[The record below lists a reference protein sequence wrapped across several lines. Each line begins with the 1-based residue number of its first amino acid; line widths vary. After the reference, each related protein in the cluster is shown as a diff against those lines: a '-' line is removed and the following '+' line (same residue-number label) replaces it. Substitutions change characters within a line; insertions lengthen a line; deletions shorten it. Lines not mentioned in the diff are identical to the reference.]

1 MGQNT
6 MCRDASSGRAGAVV
20 TDRRKTV
27 WILNHYAT
35 LGQGRHYKLAY
46 QLARK
51 GHSVTVFAASTVH
64 GTERNLITGRAP
76 YILEEDG
83 PVPFI
88 FIRARDYSG
97 NGWDRMGNMAD
108 YAWRVVSVS
117 KKLSMVKPDVVIA
130 SSVHPLT
137 WLSGY
142 IIARRYN
149 AKFIAETRDLWPQTL
164 IDMGRLRENSIAA
177 KVLYGLER
185 FIYTKADKLI
195 FTMPGG
201 KDYVASLGLDTSKV
215 AYINNGVDLEEFHQ
229 NKVTHV
235 LPDADLDRTDVFKVV
250 YTGSM
255 GQANALHYVVEAAEI
270 LQRRGFSKILFL
282 LYGDGYQKMKLEEL
296 ARSKGLTNIRFR
308 GRVEKR
314 FVPSILSRSDLNIF
328 TGQHIP
334 LYKYGL
340 SLNKMFEYFA
350 SGKPTISNIECGY
363 DLLDKYQCGITVQG
377 GCPEALADG
386 IIKFYDMP
394 PEDYARFCQHASIAA
409 QDFDFK
415 VLAEKLEQLLLE

>member
-1 MGQNT
+1 
-6 MCRDASSGRAGAVV
+6 MCRDASLGRTGAVV

-35 LGQGRHYKLAY
+35 LGHGRHYKLAY
-46 QLARK
+46 YLARR
-51 GHSVTVFAASTVH
+51 GHLVTIFAASTVH
-64 GTERNLITGRAP
+64 GTERNLIIGKAP
-76 YILEEDG
+76 YTLEEDG
-83 PVPFI
+83 PVPSI
-88 FIRARDYSG
+88 LIRARDYSG
-97 NGWDRMGNMAD
+97 NGWDRIGNMVD
-108 YAWRVVSVS
+108 YALRVVSVS
-117 KKLSMVKPDVVIA
+117 KKLRVVKPDVVIA

-164 IDMGRLRENSIAA
+164 IDMGRLRENSIVA
-177 KVLYGLER
+177 KVLYWFER

-350 SGKPTISNIECGY
+350 TGKPTISNIECGY

-386 IIKFYDMP
+386 IIKFYNMP
-394 PEDYARFCQHASIAA
+394 PEDYAHFCQQASMAA

-415 VLAEKLEQLLLE
+415 VLAEKLEQLILE

>member
-1 MGQNT
+1 M
-6 MCRDASSGRAGAVV
+6 R
-20 TDRRKTV
+20 TV

-35 LGQGRHYKLAY
+35 SRHGRHYKLAY
-46 QLARK
+46 YLARR
-51 GHSVTVFAASTVH
+51 GHLVTIFAASTVH
-64 GTERNLITGRAP
+64 GTERNLIIGKAP
-76 YILEEDG
+76 YTLEEDG
-83 PVPFI
+83 PVPSI
-88 FIRARDYSG
+88 LIRARDYSG
-97 NGWDRMGNMAD
+97 NGWDRIGNMVD
-108 YAWRVVSVS
+108 YALRVVSVS
-117 KKLSMVKPDVVIA
+117 KKLRVVKPDVVIA

-164 IDMGRLRENSIAA
+164 IDMGRLRENSIVA
-177 KVLYGLER
+177 KVLYWFER

-386 IIKFYDMP
+386 IIKFYNMP
-394 PEDYARFCQHASIAA
+394 PEDYAHFCQQASMAA

-415 VLAEKLEQLLLE
+415 VLAEKLEQLILE

>member
-1 MGQNT
+1 M
-6 MCRDASSGRAGAVV
+6 R
-20 TDRRKTV
+20 TV

-35 LGQGRHYKLAY
+35 SRHGRHYKLAY
-46 QLARK
+46 HLAKK
-51 GHSVTVFAASTVH
+51 GYRITIFAASTVH
-64 GTERNLITGRAP
+64 NTGENRAAGKAA
-76 YILEEDG
+76 YIIEEHAG
-83 PVPFI
+83 VPCVFI
-88 FIRARDYSG
+88 GARDYSG
-97 NGWDRMGNMAD
+97 NNGDRIGNMID
-108 YAWRVVSVS
+108 YAWRVVYVS
-117 KKLSMVKPDVVIA
+117 KKFGREKPDVVLA
-130 SSVHPLT
+130 SSVHPFT

-142 IIARRYN
+142 IIARRYS

-164 IDMGRLRENSIAA
+164 IDMGRLRENSIVA
-177 KVLYGLER
+177 KVLYWLER

-229 NKVTHV
+229 NRVTHV
-235 LPDADLDRTDVFKVV
+235 LPDADLDRIDVFKVV

-296 ARSKGLTNIRFR
+296 ARGKGLTNIRFR

-386 IIKFYDMP
+386 IIKFYNMP
-394 PEDYARFCQHASIAA
+394 PGDYARFCQNASLAA
-409 QDFDFK
+409 EYFDYE
-415 VLAEKLEQLLLE
+415 VLADKLEQVILG